1 MMMNN
6 PVMSMLSAMQSGR
19 NPSLILRQLANT
31 NPQARQVMQMVSG
44 KSPDQLRQMAEN
56 LAANQGT
63 TIEDVARSLGISIPS
78 NR

>member
-6 PVMSMLSAMQSGR
+6 PVMAMLAAMRNGANPANILMQMSG
-19 NPSLILRQLANT
+19 T
-31 NPQARQVMQMVSG
+31 NPQALRVLQMMNG
-44 KSPDQLRQMAEN
+44 KTPDQLRKIAEN

>member
-1 MMMNN
+1 MTMND

-19 NPSLILRQLANT
+19 NPSLILRQLATT